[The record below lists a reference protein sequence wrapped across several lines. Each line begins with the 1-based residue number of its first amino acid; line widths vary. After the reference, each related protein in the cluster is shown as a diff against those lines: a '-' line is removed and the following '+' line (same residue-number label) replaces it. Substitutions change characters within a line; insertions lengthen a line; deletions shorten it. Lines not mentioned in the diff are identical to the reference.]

1 MHLAPGSPTD
11 MQTSL
16 NPLVNEAYREKLN
29 ALYGLDKP
37 IFIQYYDWL
46 SRLVQFDFGNSLS
59 GNGRP
64 VLDAILERLPL
75 TVGLNVTSL
84 LLALFFAFPIGIISA
99 VHQGKFI
106 DKFFTFLVFLGFAMP
121 GFWLALLL
129 MLYLGIEHNLVP
141 LSGITS
147 LDFDTLSFTEKCLD
161 VIHHLFLPVLVS
173 TVGALAGTSR
183 FLRSSMLEVL
193 RQDYILTAKAKGLT
207 KNIIIYKHALRNA
220 LLPVITLLGLSIPG
234 LIGGSVII
242 ESILRFP
249 DLDNYFTMRSWQGI
263 IRLLWEIW
271 FSELCLRSREICLLI
286 SVTNWLTRGF
296 HLKQEINML
305 VPIKKHFLFFLGTG
319 IVFMHGIFCC
329 IRPLFNTLFPDGT
342 ECRHDAASSKFFA
355 RAWNGRGRK
364 GYFHKAFIWG
374 EGFIMGRLYRC
385 GHFFRHR
392 HSSRTYFRI
401 LWRNY

>member
-1 MHLAPGSPTD
+1 MDKSRYCQRSITQLRYSALVFLLYCSKKLLWILLVFLGITLISFFVMHLAPGSPTD

-37 IFIQYYDWL
+37 ILIQYYDWL
-46 SRLVQFDFGNSLS
+46 SRLIQFDFGNSLS

-64 VLDAILERLPL
+64 VLDTILERLPL

-84 LLALFFAFPIGIISA
+84 LLALFLAFPIGIMSA

-147 LDFDTLSFTEKCLD
+147 LNFDTLSFTQQCLD
-161 VIHHLFLPVLVS
+161 VMHHLFLPVLVS

-207 KNIIIYKHALRNA
+207 NN
-220 LLPVITLLGLSIPG
+220 
-234 LIGGSVII
+234 
-242 ESILRFP
+242 
-249 DLDNYFTMRSWQGI
+249 
-263 IRLLWEIW
+263 
-271 FSELCLRSREICLLI
+271 
-286 SVTNWLTRGF
+286 
-296 HLKQEINML
+296 
-305 VPIKKHFLFFLGTG
+305 
-319 IVFMHGIFCC
+319 
-329 IRPLFNTLFPDGT
+329 
-342 ECRHDAASSKFFA
+342 
-355 RAWNGRGRK
+355 
-364 GYFHKAFIWG
+364 
-374 EGFIMGRLYRC
+374 
-385 GHFFRHR
+385 
-392 HSSRTYFRI
+392 
-401 LWRNY
+401 